1 MSITL
6 NKGVNKLQFDSN
18 AVDYDV
24 YRFPIRTEF
33 QSSGTAQLTK
43 GVTVWSK
50 TPIEVYGYD
59 PTQNPDDGDDAF
71 MQNPS
76 QPFSSSN
83 GFDEWGMPNGGDG
96 WILLGTTSADSPSV
110 IIPSDTYK
118 FGVIVPVSGVADVR
132 IAPML
137 KPENAM
143 NISTNK
149 TVDALSDVPPF
160 TQHDIKKVL
169 MVNDEGKLEWTSIR
183 PI

>member
-18 AVDYDV
+18 AADHDV

-50 TPIEVYGYD
+50 TPVQVYGYD

-71 MQNPS
+71 AQNPS
-76 QPFSSSN
+76 QPFDS
-83 GFDEWGMPNGGDG
+83 GDEGDQFGSAGGPG

-110 IIPSDTYK
+110 VIPSDTYK
-118 FGVIVPVSGVADVR
+118 LGVVVPVSGVADVR
-132 IAPML
+132 ITPML
-137 KPENAM
+137 KPENAIS
-143 NISTNK
+143 ISTSK